1 MSPHNFID
9 IFMVETGSW
18 GGTKSFFVDD
28 VKAPVLISHCKEGI
42 IEKIE
47 RNLMHSDF

>member
-1 MSPHNFID
+1 MI
-9 IFMVETGSW
+9 ETGSW
-18 GGTKSFFVDD
+18 GGTKGFFVDD
-28 VKAPVLISHCKEGI
+28 VKAPVLISYTVEEI